1 MSIRGW
7 SASSVSTS
15 VSIASKSLRS
25 HGATYAVPPA
35 ASISALTSSSF
46 SRVRATR
53 IGMPPAAAIFSAAA
67 RPMPEDAPVMM
78 TVLPLTAP
86 SKERSL

>member
-1 MSIRGW
+1 MRAW

-15 VSIASKSLRS
+15 FSIASKSLRS
-25 HGATYAVPPA
+25 HGATCAVPPA

-46 SRVRATR
+46 SFVRATR
-53 IGMPPAAAIFSAAA
+53 IGIPPAAAIFSAAA
-67 RPMPEDAPVMM
+67 RPMPLDAPVMT

>member
-1 MSIRGW
+1 M
-7 SASSVSTS
+7 
-15 VSIASKSLRS
+15 
-25 HGATYAVPPA
+25 

-46 SRVRATR
+46 SLVRATR
-53 IGMPPAAAIFSAAA
+53 IGMPPAAATFSAAA
-67 RPMPEDAPVMM
+67 RPMPDEAPVMT